1 MQDNDIDNELTHT
14 DDTRV
19 LRYLL
24 HTIKGISPVS
34 GGVMGDAL
42 EREYAEVEEDR
53 GAQNAQDYEF

>member
-1 MQDNDIDNELTHT
+1 MHQNDSLNQTANFS

-24 HTIKGISPVS
+24 HTVKGISPVS

-42 EREYAEVEEDR
+42 EQEYEIAEVETSVDQQY
-53 GAQNAQDYEF
+53 AA

>member
-1 MQDNDIDNELTHT
+1 MHQNDPQNQPANFS

-24 HTIKGISPVS
+24 HTVKGISPVS

-42 EREYAEVEEDR
+42 EQEYEIAESEASID
-53 GAQNAQDYEF
+53 QPYEI

>member
-1 MQDNDIDNELTHT
+1 MHQNDPQNQPANFS

-24 HTIKGISPVS
+24 HTVKGISPVS

-42 EREYAEVEEDR
+42 EQEYESAESEVILD
-53 GAQNAQDYEF
+53 QSYES

>member
-1 MQDNDIDNELTHT
+1 MHQNDPQNQPANFS

-24 HTIKGISPVS
+24 HTVKGISPVS

-42 EREYAEVEEDR
+42 EQEYEIAESEVVLD
-53 GAQNAQDYEF
+53 QPYES